1 MYIHE
6 EKLKDKKGS
15 EINNEMCNSSIGI
28 PVSPMTRKP
37 AGLDSYVKCIQCEL
51 LQQLN
56 VKGTGATGAR
66 VKLTGLA
73 ASWA

>member
-1 MYIHE
+1 
-6 EKLKDKKGS
+6 
-15 EINNEMCNSSIGI
+15 MCNSSIGI

-66 VKLTGLA
+66 VKLTGTGLN
-73 ASWA
+73 